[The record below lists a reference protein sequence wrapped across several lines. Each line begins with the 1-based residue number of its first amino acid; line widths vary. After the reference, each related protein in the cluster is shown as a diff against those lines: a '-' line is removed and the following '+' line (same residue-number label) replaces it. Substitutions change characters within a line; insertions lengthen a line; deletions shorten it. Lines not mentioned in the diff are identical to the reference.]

1 MSVINRT
8 YTFLEN
14 KEETQQFQVQPEQ
27 VWKENATVS
36 TFNVLAT
43 RELQIKAFEATA
55 KMLQKIL
62 GDDVIAAVVSSK
74 IKHFGITP
82 LSMRV
87 TLKTKITKV
96 EGNYIHFT
104 FEAYDEMEHIA
115 HGNID
120 RVILSAEYIKR
131 KIVEKRL

>member
-14 KEETQQFQVQPEQ
+14 KEETEQFQVQPEQ
-27 VWKENATVS
+27 VWKENATVNN
-36 TFNVLAT
+36 FNVLAT
-43 RELQIKAFEATA
+43 RQLQIKAFESTA
-55 KMLQKIL
+55 KMLEKIL
-62 GDDVIAAVVSSK
+62 GNDVIAAVVSSK

-82 LSMRV
+82 VSMRV
-87 TLKTKITKV
+87 TLKVKITKV
-96 EGNYIHFT
+96 EGNDIHFT

-115 HGNID
+115 QGEID

-131 KIVEKRL
+131 KITEKRL